1 MTVFI
6 YDYTF
11 DGLLTSV
18 FDAYSSKIFPDML
31 VREGSQLPLFSEV
44 KMTIA
49 TDEAK
54 AKRVWK
60 GIQKKLSATALSMV
74 TYCWMSQE
82 DGIEDRIFRFI
93 RKTIDSPIS
102 IETNF
107 ADLDVLYMSRL
118 FKRVSYESRRMLQF
132 LRFQKAADGTF
143 FAPIDTEYN
152 VLPLIITHF
161 KERFNDQPW
170 LIYDTRREYGYY
182 YDTNDVQ
189 QVTFQDPDQMHLI
202 TGKLKEG
209 MMDSDELLFQ
219 KLWKTYFKSV
229 CIKERLNPRKH
240 KQDMPVRYWKYIT
253 EKQI

>member
-1 MTVFI
+1 MVVFI

-11 DGLLTSV
+11 EGFLTTI
-18 FDAYSSKIFPDML
+18 FDAYSNKIFPDIL
-31 VREGSQLPLFSEV
+31 LREGSQLPLFYDD

-60 GIQKKLSATALSMV
+60 ALQKKLSSTALSMI
-74 TYCWMSQE
+74 TYCWISQE
-82 DGIEDRIFRFI
+82 DGIENYLFRFI
-93 RKTIDSPIS
+93 KKCFDSPIS

-107 ADLDVLYMSRL
+107 ADSDLLYLSRL
-118 FKRVSYESRRMLQF
+118 FKRVSYESRRMLEF
-132 LRFQKAADGTF
+132 IRFQKAADGTF
-143 FAPIDTEYN
+143 FAPIDTKYN

-182 YDTNDVQ
+182 YDTINVQ
-189 QVTFQDPDQMHLI
+189 QVTFQNPEQLHLI
-202 TGKLKEG
+202 TGKLKEN
-209 MMDSDELLFQ
+209 MMDEDELLFQ

-229 CIKERLNPRKH
+229 SIKERINPRKQ
-240 KQDMPVRYWKYIT
+240 KQDMPIRYWKYIT
-253 EKQI
+253 EKQR